1 MNDQHN
7 TIPIGSSCEK
17 NIAAFKEITGSS
29 SDLKV
34 TRFEINGTACVLL
47 SIEAMVSSMQL
58 SEQVF
63 TAVNELN
70 SSGTGDPSSIMRYLS
85 EQALMAP
92 DNIIVYDIQTA
103 VKLLYSGFVIIIT
116 DGVRHAAA
124 VGIQGYEK
132 RTVANPIAENDL
144 LGSQEAF
151 VETVRVNMSLI
162 RRRLKDSS
170 LKFEMISS
178 GKLSNTD
185 ICLVYIRDKA
195 DKKMVERIKRIL
207 DNTELES
214 VLGAGFIKPLLEE
227 NGEVSLFS
235 ETGYT
240 ERPDV
245 LAADLIQG
253 HIGILIDGSP
263 FCLVY
268 PYMFAKNFETMD
280 DYSSKTYYAVFIKL
294 IRYSAFILAV
304 IFPGL
309 YLAAVNFHPE
319 LLSLKLLLNLSMGEK
334 TTVVTLFTEMVVIMI
349 LLEIM
354 REASVRLP
362 RAIGTAMSIAG
373 GLIIGDT
380 AVKSG
385 IISSPLLIIIGI
397 TATASFVL
405 PQLTQQ
411 ITLLRLM
418 FIFAGGFAGFIGI
431 SICSVMTLTNICSQ
445 DLSGIAL
452 TSPLSPFKRS
462 QIMSVLGKKKPP
474 ELERGRTSIRSFR

>member
-1 MNDQHN
+1 MNENKQ
-7 TIPIGSSCEK
+7 PVVSSCEK
-17 NIAAFKEITGSS
+17 NIAAFRSVLDDS
-29 SDLKV
+29 DDLKV
-34 TRFEINGTACVLL
+34 TRFSVNETDCALI

-63 TAVNELN
+63 TAVSDLKNT
-70 SSGTGDPSSIMRYLS
+70 GTRDPFEIMRYLA
-85 EQALMAP
+85 EEALLAP
-92 DNIIVYDIQTA
+92 DNVAVDDIETA
-103 VKLLYSGFVIIIT
+103 ALMMYSGFVIIIV
-116 DGVRHAAA
+116 DGIRHAAA

-132 RTVANPIAENDL
+132 RPVSNPIAENDL
-144 LGSQEAF
+144 MGSQEAF
-151 VETVRVNMSLI
+151 TETIRVNMSLI
-162 RRRLKDSS
+162 RRRLKDSA
-170 LKFEMISS
+170 LKFELISA
-178 GKLSNTD
+178 GKISNTD
-185 ICLVYIRDKA
+185 ICLVYMRDKA
-195 DKKMVERIKRIL
+195 DMKMVSRIKKIL
-207 DNTELES
+207 NSTDLES

-227 NGEVSLFS
+227 SGEVSLFS

-245 LAADLIQG
+245 LAVDLIQG

-280 DYSSKTYYAVFIKL
+280 DYSSKSYYAVFIKL
-294 IRYSAFILAV
+294 IRYAAFILAV

-319 LLSLKLLLNLSMGEK
+319 LLNLKLLLNLSMGEK

-411 ITLLRLM
+411 ITILRLM

-431 SICSVMTLTNICSQ
+431 SVCAVMTLTNICAQS
-445 DLSGIAL
+445 LSGVSL

-462 QIMSVLGKKKPP
+462 QIMNVLGKKNITR
-474 ELERGRTSIRSFR
+474 LEKDRTSIRSFK

>member
-1 MNDQHN
+1 MKDSEQ
-7 TIPIGSSCEK
+7 IVPISSSCEK
-17 NIAAFKEITGSS
+17 NIAAFRQITDNS
-29 SDLKV
+29 SDLKI
-34 TRFEINGTACVLL
+34 TRFSINEIDCALL

-58 SEQVF
+58 SEQIF
-63 TAVNELN
+63 TAVNDLKNKGISE
-70 SSGTGDPSSIMRYLS
+70 PFRIMKNLS
-85 EQALMAP
+85 EEALLAP
-92 DNIIVYDIQTA
+92 DNTVIYDIQSAT
-103 VKLLYSGFVIIIT
+103 KLLYSGFIIIIA
-116 DGVRHAAA
+116 DGVKHASA

-132 RTVANPIAENDL
+132 RAVANPVAENDL

-151 VETVRVNMSLI
+151 TETIRVNMSLI
-162 RRRLKDSS
+162 RRRLKDDS

-178 GKLSNTD
+178 GKLSGTE

-195 DKKMVERIKRIL
+195 DKKMIEKIKTTL
-207 DNTELES
+207 TNTDLES

-227 NGEVSLFS
+227 TGEVSLFS

-245 LAADLIQG
+245 LSADLVQG

-263 FCLVY
+263 FSLVY

-280 DYSSKTYYAVFIKL
+280 DYSSKSYYAVFIKL

-319 LLSLKLLLNLSMGEK
+319 LLNLKLLLNLSMGEK

-373 GLIIGDT
+373 GLICSNMKRIW
-380 AVKSG
+380 S
-385 IISSPLLIIIGI
+385 
-397 TATASFVL
+397 AT
-405 PQLTQQ
+405 
-411 ITLLRLM
+411 
-418 FIFAGGFAGFIGI
+418 
-431 SICSVMTLTNICSQ
+431 
-445 DLSGIAL
+445 
-452 TSPLSPFKRS
+452 TSPSP
-462 QIMSVLGKKKPP
+462 
-474 ELERGRTSIRSFR
+474 